1 MSATVS
7 VPSSQRWLH
16 RLLSGRPHQII
27 GPPGRPYLLRWF
39 IIPTNRGCNLYW
51 HRFISSDDPVLH
63 DHPWAFLSI
72 VLRGSYIVADQH
84 GGRRRRRAGHVAFRR
99 AQHRHRIILEA
110 APSPD
115 GAAGERPCTTL
126 VITGPHRRLWGFWC
140 DGQRFV
146 PWREFGAGGCGEDDR
161 RGRS

>member
-1 MSATVS
+1 MSATIS

-27 GPPGRPYLLRWF
+27 GPPERPYLLRWF
-39 IIPTNRGCNLYW
+39 IIATNPWCNIYW

-72 VLRGSYIVADQH
+72 VLRGSYIEADQH
-84 GGRRRRRAGHVAFRR
+84 GGRRRRAGHVAFRR
-99 AQHRHRIILEA
+99 AQHRHRIILELT
-110 APSPD
+110 PSPD
-115 GAAGERPCTTL
+115 GPAGERPCTTL
-126 VITGPHRRLWGFWC
+126 VITGPHRRQWGFWC

-146 PWREFGAGGCGEDDR
+146 PWREFGADGCGEDNH